1 MPKKVDDLNILIK
14 FKDAGSVRVIEKVS
28 NSIRHLE
35 SSVKNTK
42 PDIVGLRTEIM
53 NLSQKGTK
61 NIATLNAQ
69 RSSLKALRDEAK
81 IGSTTFKQLTAD
93 VAKLDKQ
100 LEKTQGR
107 QNRGNRAL
115 RATQTAGA
123 VISGGIFGGPE
134 GAIGGLLGAPFGV
147 EGAFAGA
154 AIGAA
159 TGGIRRSIGGTAD
172 YAAQIEKLKIALQG
186 VAGPQE
192 NYRSALAAAADV
204 TARLN
209 VPQEQSIAGI
219 TRLTAA
225 VKGAGGPIADAET
238 TFKNVTAAIK
248 ATGGSTEDV
257 KGAITAMVQVFS
269 KGKVSAEEL
278 SGQLGERLPGA
289 VTMFAKANRMTLPEL
304 QENLKKG
311 TVGLNE
317 LMNFIVALGDKFNGT
332 AEQMSASNADAG
344 ARLTVVV
351 DNMRADLGRALIPI
365 GAQFQEAFAEFIQ
378 KIAPTLVDVLPKIAQ
393 LVLNLTKAFD
403 KLVVAAGAFF
413 AVLAIG
419 KIIAFAKAA
428 KDLAGVIFLL
438 KLNTAGATTAL
449 AAMNLTALANPY
461 VALAA
466 GVAAFSAHLY
476 NAAQEQKRLNLL
488 IKEGTVAEI
497 DKEIASLR
505 AEQTRLDPLAHGS
518 GGTVTIQGET
528 RDSAGKAI
536 AKSRYNEIRGQI
548 QALEDSK
555 PRALYDEN
563 QGKAL
568 PASLLPRFKYDP
580 ITGDGGGGGGGGGGR
595 GRSEKADASQRLVDL
610 TNSLALSEEN
620 VGKRVLITKK
630 YMIDRQKVLE
640 SGLKGNRLE
649 VALADK
655 LKTFRQSIFAL
666 NKQEAEEA
674 TRNAEAQAQADAERQ
689 DRIEQARVLAGEIT
703 QEEYDRTRTLK
714 EMRELLGEQSPLY
727 QKIKDKLTEIA
738 TPLDRFKAGLQEL
751 IKESGNLADSLAVAG
766 VNAISQ
772 LGEELANFVAT
783 GKADFRSLTVSI
795 LQDMARIA
803 AQSAFTNALSGIMN
817 IFGGGGGG
825 GGGGGTGLNLDMIA
839 AYSAKGNV
847 FAQNKIVPYA
857 MGGVV
862 TKPTLFQFANGGA
875 GRLGIMGEAGAE
887 AILPLKRGA
896 NGKLGVEAQ
905 GGGNIVVNVD
915 AKGTTTEGNAPN
927 ANMLGKLIGNAVQ
940 AELVKQRRPGGIL
953 A

>member
-351 DNMRADLGRALIPI
+351 DNMRADLGRALTPI

-476 NAAQEQKRLNLL
+476 NAAQEQKRLNNL
-488 IKEGTVAEI
+488 IREGSVADI
-497 DKEIASLR
+497 DKEFNKLDSKRI
-505 AEQTRLDPLAHGS
+505 EVENRLLTGNNGDPLYNLPGIGPFTNSRAQDERRLKAI
-518 GGTVTIQGET
+518 TKEQGELRQARGRAVYD
-528 RDSAGKAI
+528 RD
-536 AKSRYNEIRGQI
+536 
-548 QALEDSK
+548 
-555 PRALYDEN
+555 
-563 QGKAL
+563 QGADL

-738 TPLDRFKAGLQEL
+738 TPLDKFKAGLQEL

-817 IFGGGGGG
+817 IFGGGGGSTPSPTPLPG
-825 GGGGGTGLNLDMIA
+825 SMPTLA
-839 AYSAKGNV
+839 ANGMA

-857 MGGVV
+857 MGGIVK
-862 TKPTLFQFANGGA
+862 KPTLFQFANGGA

-896 NGKLGVEAQ
+896 NGKLRGR
-905 GGGNIVVNVD
+905 
-915 AKGTTTEGNAPN
+915 GTGWRCRQHC
-927 ANMLGKLIGNAVQ
+927 GQ
-940 AELVKQRRPGGIL
+940 C
-953 A
+953 